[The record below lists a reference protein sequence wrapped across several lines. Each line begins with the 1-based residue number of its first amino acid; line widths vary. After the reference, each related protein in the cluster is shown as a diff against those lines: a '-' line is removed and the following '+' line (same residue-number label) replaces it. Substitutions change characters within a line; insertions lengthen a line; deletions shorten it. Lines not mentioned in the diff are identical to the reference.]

1 MIVINNFKVV
11 AWAITFLNFFKI
23 LSWSKH
29 KRLNFE
35 KIESNFQKL
44 TKNSHTHPIDFYWGS
59 PVLMDSHLSQQQAG

>member
-1 MIVINNFKVV
+1 MIGINNFKVV

-35 KIESNFQKL
+35 KIESIYSTVYK
-44 TKNSHTHPIDFYWGS
+44 TIS
-59 PVLMDSHLSQQQAG
+59 A